1 MPPLSLAP
9 MSGDAALAPP
19 RAFAPSRTLHPDEA
33 ASHLTRLYRLAWSL
47 CGSPHVAEDLVQE
60 TYLRVLA
67 RPRRVRNADSFA
79 YLARTLRNVTTDHRR
94 SESSRERRRLP
105 ADEVDPPDHRVTGDP
120 VLAALAGEV
129 YGAVSGLPDHHREVV
144 AAVDVAGLTYDEAA
158 RTLGIPVGSVMSRLY
173 RARDRLAEKLGDGWL

>member
-1 MPPLSLAP
+1 
-9 MSGDAALAPP
+9 MSGAALAAP
-19 RAFAPSRTLHPDEA
+19 RALAPSRVLQPDEA

-94 SESSRERRRLP
+94 SESTRGPSHLS

-120 VLAALAGEV
+120 VLSALAGEV
-129 YGAVSGLPDHHREVV
+129 YGAVSGLPDHHRDVV
-144 AAVDVAGLTYDEAA
+144 AAVDLAGMSYHEAA
-158 RTLGIPVGSVMSRLY
+158 HHARHPGRLRDEPPLPGARPAGGRARRRLALSRL
-173 RARDRLAEKLGDGWL
+173 G

>member
-1 MPPLSLAP
+1 MTSL
-9 MSGDAALAPP
+9 GLALQ
-19 RAFAPSRTLHPDEA
+19 PDEA

-67 RPRRVRNADSFA
+67 RPRRVRNPDSFG
-79 YLARTLRNVTTDHRR
+79 YLARTLRNVTTAHRR
-94 SESSRERRRLP
+94 SEGTRERSRLS
-105 ADEVDPPDHRVTGDP
+105 ADDVDPPDHRVTGDP

-129 YGAVSGLPDHHREVV
+129 YGAVSDLPDHHRDVV
-144 AAVDVAGLTYDEAA
+144 AAVDLAGMTYDEAA

-173 RARDRLAEKLGDGWL
+173 RARDRLADTLGDGWR

>member
-1 MPPLSLAP
+1 MTGATMAP
-9 MSGDAALAPP
+9 T
-19 RAFAPSRTLHPDEA
+19 RAFAPARALEPDEA

-67 RPRRVRNADSFA
+67 RPRRVRNTDSFA
-79 YLARTLRNVTTDHRR
+79 YMARTLRNVTTDHRR
-94 SESSRERRRLP
+94 SEATRERATLP
-105 ADEVDPPDHRVTGDP
+105 ADEVDPPDHRVAGDP

-129 YGAVSGLPDHHREVV
+129 YGAVSGLPDHHRDVV
-144 AAVDVAGLTYDEAA
+144 AAVDVAGMSYHEAA

-173 RARDRLAEKLGDGWL
+173 RARDRLADVLGDAWN

>member
-1 MPPLSLAP
+1 
-9 MSGDAALAPP
+9 MSGSAALAPP
-19 RAFAPSRTLHPDEA
+19 RAFGRARVLQPDEA

-67 RPRRVRNADSFA
+67 RPRRVRNSDSFA

-94 SESSRERRRLP
+94 SESSRERRRLA

-120 VLAALAGEV
+120 VLAALAGEI
-129 YGAVSGLPDHHREVV
+129 YGAVSGLPDHHRDVV

-158 RTLGIPVGSVMSRLY
+158 RRLGVPVGSVMSRLY
-173 RARDRLAEKLGDGWL
+173 RARDRLADTLGDGWN

>member
-1 MPPLSLAP
+1 
-9 MSGDAALAPP
+9 MSGGATLAPP
-19 RAFAPSRTLHPDEA
+19 RALGRARVLQPDEA

-67 RPRRVRNADSFA
+67 RPRRVRSSDSFA

-94 SESSRERRRLP
+94 SESSRERRLP

-144 AAVDVAGLTYDEAA
+144 AAVDVAGMTYDQAA
-158 RTLGIPVGSVMSRLY
+158 QTLGIPVGSVMSRLY
-173 RARDRLAEKLGDGWL
+173 RARDRLADKLGDGWN

>member
-1 MPPLSLAP
+1 
-9 MSGDAALAPP
+9 MSGGAALAPP
-19 RAFAPSRTLHPDEA
+19 RAFPPARILHPDEA

-67 RPRRVRNADSFA
+67 RPRRVRNTDSFA

-94 SESSRERRRLP
+94 SESSRERRRLL
-105 ADEVDPPDHRVTGDP
+105 AEEVDPPDHRVTGDP

-129 YGAVSGLPDHHREVV
+129 YGAVSGLPDHHRDVV
-144 AAVDVAGLTYDEAA
+144 AAVDLAGMTYDEAA

-173 RARDRLAEKLGDGWL
+173 RARDRLADKLGDGWN

>member
-1 MPPLSLAP
+1 MNSL
-9 MSGDAALAPP
+9 GLALQ
-19 RAFAPSRTLHPDEA
+19 PDEA

-67 RPRRVRNADSFA
+67 RPRRVRSADSFA

-94 SESSRERRRLP
+94 SESSRERPPLSS
-105 ADEVDPPDHRVTGDP
+105 DEVDPPDHRVTGDP

-129 YGAVSGLPDHHREVV
+129 YGAVSELPDHHRDVV
-144 AAVDVAGLTYDEAA
+144 AAVDLAGMSYDEAA
-158 RTLGIPVGSVMSRLY
+158 RALGIPVGSVMSRLY
-173 RARDRLAEKLGDGWL
+173 RARDRLAQSLGDSWN

>member
-1 MPPLSLAP
+1 MTSL
-9 MSGDAALAPP
+9 GLALQ
-19 RAFAPSRTLHPDEA
+19 PDEA

-67 RPRRVRNADSFA
+67 RPRRVRNPDSFA

-94 SESSRERRRLP
+94 SESTRERSRLP
-105 ADEVDPPDHRVTGDP
+105 ADDVDPPDHRVTGDP

-129 YGAVSGLPDHHREVV
+129 YGAVSDLPDHHRDVV
-144 AAVDVAGLTYDEAA
+144 AGSRPRRHELRRGGPNA
-158 RTLGIPVGSVMSRLY
+158 RHSGR
-173 RARDRLAEKLGDGWL
+173 LGDEQALPGARPAGRHAR

>member
-1 MPPLSLAP
+1 
-9 MSGDAALAPP
+9 MSGSAVLAPP
-19 RAFAPSRTLHPDEA
+19 RAFGPTRVLQPDEA

-67 RPRRVRNADSFA
+67 RPRRMRNSDSFA

-105 ADEVDPPDHRVTGDP
+105 ADEVDPPDHRATGDP
-120 VLAALAGEV
+120 VLALLAGEV
-129 YGAVSGLPDHHREVV
+129 YGAVSGLPDHHRDVV
-144 AAVDVAGLTYDEAA
+144 AAVDVAGLTYGEAA
-158 RTLGIPVGSVMSRLY
+158 RKLDIPVGSVMSRLY
-173 RARDRLAEKLGDGWL
+173 RARDRLADTLGDCWN

>member
-1 MPPLSLAP
+1 MTSL
-9 MSGDAALAPP
+9 GLALQ
-19 RAFAPSRTLHPDEA
+19 PDEA

-47 CGSPHVAEDLVQE
+47 CGSPHVAQDLVQE

-67 RPRRVRNADSFA
+67 RPRRVRNPDSFG

-94 SESSRERRRLP
+94 SEGTRERSRLS
-105 ADEVDPPDHRVTGDP
+105 ADDVDPPDHRVTGDP

-129 YGAVSGLPDHHREVV
+129 YGAVSDLPDHHRDVV
-144 AAVDVAGLTYDEAA
+144 AAVDLAGMTYDEAA

-173 RARDRLAEKLGDGWL
+173 RARDRLADTLGDGWR